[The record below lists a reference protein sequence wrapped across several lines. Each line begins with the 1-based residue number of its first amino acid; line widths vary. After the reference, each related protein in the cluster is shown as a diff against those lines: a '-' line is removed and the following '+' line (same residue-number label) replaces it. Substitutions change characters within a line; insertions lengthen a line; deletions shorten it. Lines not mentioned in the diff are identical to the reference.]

1 MVEIDLPGDTRGMS
15 TTVEHSR
22 GLRPLIPV
30 VVLLSI
36 MWLLEI
42 MDAALPGDL
51 DRFGIES
58 REVDGLTGVAASP
71 FLHADFAHLM
81 ANTVPFLI
89 LGSIVAL
96 RNPTRFWPIAITIM
110 VVGGLGVWLL
120 GPSNAITIG
129 ASGVVFGFL
138 TYLITAGI
146 LTRHWLDVVIAVG
159 VLLVYGGILV
169 GALPFGVADGVSWLA
184 HLTGAAAGVVAAFL
198 FAGQPRGV
206 VHVAQ

>member
-1 MVEIDLPGDTRGMS
+1 MS
-15 TTVEHSR
+15 AIPEQSQ
-22 GLRPLIPV
+22 GLRPLVPV
-30 VVLLSI
+30 VVLLGI
-36 MWLLEI
+36 MWVLEI
-42 MDAALPGDL
+42 VDTALPADL
-51 DRFGIES
+51 DQFGIES
-58 REVDGLTGVAASP
+58 RDVDGLTGVAASP

-96 RNPTRFWPIAITIM
+96 RNPKRFWPIAITIT

-146 LTRHWLDVVIAVG
+146 LTRHWLDVVIALG
-159 VLLVYGGILV
+159 VLLLYGGILA

-184 HLTGAAAGVVAAFL
+184 HLTGAAAGVLAAFL
-198 FAGQPRGV
+198 FARQPRGV
-206 VHVAQ
+206 VHVPQ

>member
-1 MVEIDLPGDTRGMS
+1 MS
-15 TTVEHSR
+15 TPAETSR

-30 VVLLSI
+30 VVLLGV

-42 MDAALPGDL
+42 LDAALPGDL
-51 DRFGIES
+51 DQFGIES
-58 REVDGLTGVAASP
+58 RDVDGLTGVAASP

-96 RNPTRFWPIAITIM
+96 RKPRRFWPIVITIT
-110 VVGGLGVWLL
+110 VVGGFAVWLL
-120 GPSNAITIG
+120 GPTNTVTIG
-129 ASGVVFGFL
+129 ASGVVFGLL

-159 VLLVYGGILV
+159 VLFVYGGILI
-169 GALPFGVADGVSWLA
+169 GALPFGVSSGVSWLA
-184 HLTGAAAGVVAAFL
+184 HLTGAAAGVLAAFL
-198 FAGQPRGV
+198 FARQPDGV
-206 VHVAQ
+206 VHVPQ

>member
-1 MVEIDLPGDTRGMS
+1 MS
-15 TTVEHSR
+15 TPAETSR

-30 VVLLSI
+30 VVLLGV

-42 MDAALPGDL
+42 LDAALPGDL
-51 DRFGIES
+51 DQFGIES
-58 REVDGLTGVAASP
+58 RDVDGLTGVAASP

-96 RNPTRFWPIAITIM
+96 RKPRRFWPIVITIT
-110 VVGGLGVWLL
+110 VVGGFAVWLL
-120 GPSNAITIG
+120 GPTNTVTIG
-129 ASGVVFGFL
+129 ASGVVFGLL

-159 VLLVYGGILV
+159 VLFVYGGILI
-169 GALPFGVADGVSWLA
+169 GALPFGVSSGGSWLA
-184 HLTGAAAGVVAAFL
+184 HLTGAAAGVLAAFL
-198 FAGQPRGV
+198 FARQPDGV
-206 VHVAQ
+206 VQVPQ

>member
-1 MVEIDLPGDTRGMS
+1 MS
-15 TTVEHSR
+15 SPAETSR

-30 VVLLSI
+30 VVLLGV

-42 MDAALPGDL
+42 LDAALPGDL
-51 DRFGIES
+51 DQFGIES
-58 REVDGLTGVAASP
+58 RDVDGLTGVAASP

-96 RNPTRFWPIAITIM
+96 RNPRRFWPIVITIT
-110 VVGGLGVWLL
+110 VVGGFAVWLL
-120 GPSNAITIG
+120 GPTNTATIG

-159 VLLVYGGILV
+159 VLFVYGGILI
-169 GALPFGVADGVSWLA
+169 GALPFGVSSGVSWLA
-184 HLTGAAAGVVAAFL
+184 HLTGAAAGVLAAFL
-198 FAGQPRGV
+198 FARQPDGV
-206 VHVAQ
+206 VHVPQ

>member
-1 MVEIDLPGDTRGMS
+1 MS
-15 TTVEHSR
+15 SVPEARSR

-30 VVLLSI
+30 LALVAA

-42 MDAALPGDL
+42 VDVILPGDL
-51 DRFGIES
+51 DGYGIES

-96 RNPTRFWPIAITIM
+96 RYPHRFWAVVITIT

-120 GPSNAITIG
+120 GPTNTVTIG

-138 TYLITAGI
+138 TYLITAGV
-146 LTRHWLDVVIAVG
+146 LTRHWIDVMIALG
-159 VLLVYGGILV
+159 VLFLYGGVLI
-169 GALPFGVADGVSWLA
+169 GALPFGVSDGVSWLG
-184 HLTGAAAGVVAAFL
+184 HLTGGLAGVLAAFL
-198 FAGQPRGV
+198 FARQPRSV
-206 VHVAQ
+206 VHVPQ